1 MLHITLKDIET
12 FKAIATLDSV
22 TLAAQTVGLTQSA
35 ASQSL
40 SKLEH
45 TLGVDLFDRVGKR
58 LYLNECG
65 RLLLSKSHILLDH
78 AQQIQSLFNQNHYH
92 LHLGASTTIANYILP
107 EQLAQF
113 RKAQP
118 SAQVQMLVGNTQD
131 IVEAVASLRV
141 DIGLIEGSCHHPDIV
156 LEPWLDDELVVFTHP
171 DHPLA
176 HQTMSKTQLA
186 REDWVLRESGS
197 GTREET
203 DRWLRP
209 LLPHLNVAMELGH
222 SEAIK
227 NAVAAGLGVSCLSR
241 HVIHKE
247 LALGLLV
254 PIKTKLPNLRRQ
266 LYKIRHRDKTLSQGI
281 RAFFAFKKTAS

>member
-12 FKAIATLDSV
+12 FKAIATHDSV
-22 TLAAQTVGLTQSA
+22 TMAAQAVGLTQSA

-45 TLGVDLFDRVGKR
+45 TLGINLFDRVGKR
-58 LYLNECG
+58 LYLNEFG
-65 RLLLSKSHILLDH
+65 RILLSKSHVLLDH
-78 AQQIQSLFNQNHYH
+78 AHQIQTLFNQDHYH

-107 EQLAQF
+107 QQLAQF
-113 RKAQP
+113 RKAHP
-118 SAQVQMLVGNTQD
+118 SAKVQMLVGNTQD
-131 IVEAVASLRV
+131 IVEAVASLQV
-141 DIGLIEGSCHHPDIV
+141 DIGLIEGPCHHPEIV

-171 DHPLA
+171 DHRLA
-176 HQTMSKTQLA
+176 RESSSKTQLA

-203 DRWLRP
+203 DRLLRP

-247 LALGLLV
+247 LALGLLA
-254 PIKTKLPNLRRQ
+254 PIKNKLPNLRRQ
-266 LYKIRHRDKTLSQGI
+266 LYKIRHRDKSLSQGL
-281 RAFFAFKKTAS
+281 RTFFALKKTAS